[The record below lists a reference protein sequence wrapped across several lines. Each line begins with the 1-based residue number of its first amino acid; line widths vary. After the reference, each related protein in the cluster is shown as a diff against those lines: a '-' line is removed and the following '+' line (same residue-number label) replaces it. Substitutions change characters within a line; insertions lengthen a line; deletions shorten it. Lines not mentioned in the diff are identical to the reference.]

1 MQSFKEYLQEAH
13 VYDGIHTEIKK
24 DRIDFHHGGELIHSH
39 KGDYSNPTKLHHNT
53 ARAMA
58 TRISQ
63 TLKGGYGTTAKVVPM
78 KLNGGKI

>member
-39 KGDYSNPTKLHHNT
+39 KGDYSNPTKQHHNT
-53 ARAMA
+53 ARAIA
-58 TRISQ
+58 TRIATSM
-63 TLKGGYGTTAKVVPM
+63 KGGMNVYGKTAPF
-78 KLNGGKI
+78 KLNKGKI